1 MNSTYVDSHGLRPP
15 EAEAMPA
22 DTPRAA
28 KPRVCFL
35 APSTWPMMA
44 GSRDIPVIGGAELQ
58 QSVIAPELARR
69 GYDVSMISMD
79 FGQEEGSYLKGV
91 RLLKMHKPDAGLPV
105 VRFLHPRLTSLWAAL
120 KRADADVYYQ
130 RSSAV
135 HTGFLAAFCRA
146 NGRKAIYAGASDLD
160 FMPGRQD
167 ISFARDRRI
176 FEHGIRNVHQVFV
189 QNPCQ
194 QKAARENYGREA
206 VLVPN
211 CFEMP
216 ERAHGD
222 PRGYVLWVAT
232 VRPTKRPEILAE
244 IARRLPQHRFV
255 MCGGSDKDARG
266 KAFAEAA
273 RAEVASLPNT
283 TVHGFLPFADA
294 DRLFE
299 GARLVINTSTY
310 EGFPNTFLQAWSRG
324 VPVVSFVDT
333 GSRHRGQPVFDVVSD
348 VDQATAAVKRLMEDD
363 AAWEEASQRVRE
375 HFQERH
381 SVAAVVTMFEQE
393 INRLAS
399 LRAA

>member
-1 MNSTYVDSHGLRPP
+1 
-15 EAEAMPA
+15 
-22 DTPRAA
+22 
-28 KPRVCFL
+28 
-35 APSTWPMMA
+35 MMA

-79 FGQEEGSYLKGV
+79 FGQEEGAYLKGV

-135 HTGFLAAFCRA
+135 HTGFLAAFCRSH
-146 NGRKAIYAGASDLD
+146 GRKSIYAGASDVD
-160 FMPGRQD
+160 FIPGRQD
-167 ISFARDRRI
+167 ITFARDRQI
-176 FEHGIRNVHQVFV
+176 FEYGLRNVDQMFV
-189 QNPCQ
+189 QNPFQ
-194 QKAARENYGREA
+194 MQAARQNYGRAA
-206 VLVPN
+206 VLIPN
-211 CFEMP
+211 CFQTP
-216 ERAHGD
+216 ARAQGD

-232 VRPTKRPEILAE
+232 VRPTKRPELLAE

-255 MCGGSDKDARG
+255 MAGGADGDAKG
-266 KAFAEAA
+266 KAFAESA
-273 RAEVASLPNT
+273 RAAMSALPNT
-283 TVHGFLPFADA
+283 TVHGFLPFAEA

-333 GSRHRGQPVFDVVSD
+333 GSRHRGEPVFDVVAD
-348 VDQATAAVKRLMEDD
+348 MDQAVAAVTRLMEDD
-363 AAWEEASQRVRE
+363 GAWEAASRRVRE
-375 HFQERH
+375 HFLERH
-381 SVAAVVTMFEQE
+381 SVTAVASMYEQE

-399 LRAA
+399 LRTA